1 MRSRKTHTAKRNGKE
16 NILALGAL
24 ALNCFV
30 VFFKDFVYL
39 FMRDTG
45 RGRDIGRR
53 RSRLHAG
60 SPMWDSLPGPRKDTP
75 SQRQMLNH

>member
-45 RGRDIGRR
+45 RGRDIGRG
-53 RSRLHAG
+53 SSQLLTGSLMWNSIPRLG
-60 SPMWDSLPGPRKDTP
+60 SPPELKADT
-75 SQRQMLNH
+75 